1 MDTLSVPNL
10 VDHYD
15 EGSFNPAKMHDKDDT
30 KADHITVNDMSFTT
44 YRNQFSVVSL
54 GAQPVVVSLYT

>member
-15 EGSFNPAKMHDKDDT
+15 AGPLNSATTHDKDDT
-30 KADHITVNDMSFTT
+30 KADHINVNDLSFTT
-44 YRNQFSVVSL
+44 YRNQFSMVSL
-54 GAQPVVVSLYT
+54 GGKPGVVSLYT